1 MNHSYCCLPLRAAHF
16 KTVTISVFIDIL
28 SFRTIMG
35 FSHTYLQR
43 NVLVIFVF
51 LSIMTLSNIYMLPS
65 SRLLQE
71 YNRRPT
77 IFQCL
82 LNHHYLI
89 ISVSSS
95 FILLSCSLH
104 FGIKIFLSHK
114 FNTAVSIYYS
124 VYYYIFPFNLIT
136 SEGIIEI
143 SITTAETRNAK

>member
-89 ISVSSS
+89 ISVYHHLFYYLAPFISVSKSFSVTSSTQQFLFTIRSTTTS
-95 FILLSCSLH
+95 FH
-104 FGIKIFLSHK
+104 
-114 FNTAVSIYYS
+114 SI
-124 VYYYIFPFNLIT
+124 
-136 SEGIIEI
+136 
-143 SITTAETRNAK
+143 